1 MNKSRLFNYL
11 KEDRRWLVPLIFAI
25 AFLLRLVMLLQLRE
39 TLYWDLIT
47 LDSFHYFERGAEIA
61 AGVNPAPEG
70 FYMTPLYPF
79 FQALLRWL
87 GLTPLYFWLR
97 LFQAIFGALSC
108 VLVYRLVHEG
118 TGRRWAGVIAGG
130 LLAVLGPALFH
141 DMTLLVTSL
150 ATLLA
155 TAAALQLVRFSK
167 DGKLRN
173 LIWGAIC
180 MGAAALAWGTFL
192 AVALVLAVWLVLRE
206 WKAGW
211 KRALKRVG
219 VFAGCVLLPI
229 VPVTIHNY
237 LNTGEFIL
245 STANVGIN
253 LLIGN
258 GEESNGLY
266 NPPDRVAQE
275 KEFDGTGKHYLS
287 RLWERHV
294 TQKEADEYWTQEA
307 LEDMAAAPLTTLG
320 NLFRKAYYF
329 IHGFEWPQL
338 DSYYHFKE
346 VVPWLALPW
355 PTLAVVMPLALL
367 GLGLAWRFRRELA
380 PVYLMTIA
388 YTAGVCLFFIT
399 GRYRFPIVPLA
410 CALAGIAV
418 WRLVEFIREKSWR
431 ELGLSSGALAV
442 LAVGVNLPLTV
453 IEELAEPGIVHYNL
467 GSRLSLVGKDAEA
480 AEQYE
485 LAVAELEDPPPPFY
499 VDWGVAEHRLGN
511 LERAVELYETALES
525 GGETI
530 TKLPMNLATALME
543 LGRYAEA
550 EEAYLHATRLTPHWR
565 DAWLGAADAAA
576 LQGRADRAV
585 DYLMD
590 VPKSLIDDPVIL
602 TRRADLELELRR
614 FTAARR
620 DYELALEA
628 AADFAPARLGLA
640 RAHRALGD
648 AQAARSELERILE
661 QPLPDDPTGAREVAA
676 LQELAREL
684 LGRLDAD
691 GFAGEPDN

>member
-1 MNKSRLFNYL
+1 MIERWNRFTDWLR
-11 KEDRRWLVPLIFAI
+11 EDRRWLVPLIFAI

-47 LDSFHYFERGAEIA
+47 LDSFHYFQRGAEIA

-70 FYMTPLYPF
+70 FFMTPLYPF

-87 GLTPLYFWLR
+87 GLTPLHFWLR
-97 LFQAIFGALSC
+97 LFQAVFGALSC

-130 LLAVLGPALFH
+130 LLAVLGPAMFH

-167 DGKLRN
+167 DGKRRN
-173 LIWGAIC
+173 LIWGAVWL
-180 MGAAALAWGTFL
+180 GAAALAWGTFL

-237 LNTGEFIL
+237 VNTGEFIL

-258 GEESNGLY
+258 GEEANGLY

-275 KEFDGTGKHYLS
+275 KDFDGTGTHYLS

-320 NLFRKAYYF
+320 NLLRKAYYF

-338 DSYYHFKE
+338 DSYYHFK
-346 VVPWLALPW
+346 VIVPWLGLPW

-399 GRYRFPIVPLA
+399 GRYRFPIVPLV

-418 WRLVEFIREKSWR
+418 WRLVEFIREKRWR
-431 ELGLSSGALAV
+431 ELGLSGGALAV

-453 IEELAEPGIVHYNL
+453 TEELAEPGFVHYNL
-467 GSRLSLVGKDAEA
+467 GSRLMISDRPAEA
-480 AEQYE
+480 AEQFA

-499 VDWGVAEHRLGN
+499 VDWGVVEHRLGN
-511 LERAVELYETALES
+511 LEQAAELYETALES
-525 GGETI
+525 GGQTI
-530 TKLPMNLATALME
+530 PKLPMNLATALME

-565 DAWLGAADAAA
+565 DAWLGAADAALARGDRLAA
-576 LQGRADRAV
+576 LEHLRAV
-585 DYLMD
+585 VGTLAT
-590 VPKSLIDDPVIL
+590 DPVLL
-602 TRRADLELELRR
+602 TRRADLLLDLDQFRQ
-614 FTAARR
+614 ARR
-620 DYELALEA
+620 DYELALDT
-628 AADFAPARLGLA
+628 ADFPPARLGLA
-640 RAHRALGD
+640 RAHAALGD
-648 AQAARSELERILE
+648 FPSAVEQLELILAITPPDEQPGRDEVQRLQAAARALLRELEDTHSAE
-661 QPLPDDPTGAREVAA
+661 
-676 LQELAREL
+676 
-684 LGRLDAD
+684 
-691 GFAGEPDN
+691 